1 MEQKNRPKWE
11 TRHGEL
17 MEITFYSS
25 LSFLVAL
32 ILGVYLGLL
41 A

>member
-1 MEQKNRPKWE
+1 MEQENRSKWR

-17 MEITFYSS
+17 MEITFYSL
-25 LSFLVAL
+25 LSFLVGL